1 LAYVSSIGCRACRCS
16 QKQKLKTIKCFIV
29 FVQAEALALN
39 APVKLLDALAAVN
52 AAALFIQVS
61 TDQACKRA

>member
-1 LAYVSSIGCRACRCS
+1 M
-16 QKQKLKTIKCFIV
+16 
-29 FVQAEALALN
+29 QAEALALN

-61 TDQACKRA
+61 TDQVCKRALTEP